1 MKLKLDYKNK
11 KWDKEVM
18 EFSKVWK
25 DMKGE
30 FTSTHNIKYFEK
42 ILITD
47 SEPDKRS
54 YDDFLEV
61 CAREYDTAAEE
72 YYIQDITDYRAV
84 DYTYL
89 SGWAGVR
96 KSKLFGEE
104 PEDENP
110 ALQSALYKLIAT
122 GQTQTTYLTEPN
134 GIISYVYNGC
144 YEKARELLDRVEEDT
159 ELVYGSYYTKI
170 NCLKRIYMAI
180 LDGDETAFNEE
191 LMLRIKKYRR
201 NMVGWTTIIDYI
213 SVALI
218 KMAQKAGINYTF
230 DVIEIPKLF
239 FDEAYKIDKEQVR
252 FAYEEEVMDIFKQRG
267 IEP

>member
-1 MKLKLDYKNK
+1 MKQKLDYKNK
-11 KWDKEVM
+11 KWDKHLM
-18 EFSKVWK
+18 EWSKVIK
-25 DMKGE
+25 DLKGE
-30 FTSTHNIKYFEK
+30 LPSNNNIKNMEK
-42 ILITD
+42 MLIED
-47 SEPDKRS
+47 NEPGKKR
-54 YDDFLEV
+54 YDLFLKT
-61 CAREYDTAAEE
+61 CAREYESTAEG
-72 YYIQDITDYRAV
+72 YYIQDITDYRVV

-104 PEDENP
+104 PEDKNP

-159 ELVYGSYYTKI
+159 ELVFGSYYTKI

-239 FDEAYKIDKEQVR
+239 FDEAYKIDKERVK

>member
-11 KWDKEVM
+11 KWDKQLM
-18 EFSKVWK
+18 EWSKVWK
-25 DMKGE
+25 SLNGE
-30 FTSTHNIKYFEK
+30 FPSIHNIKYMAKE
-42 ILITD
+42 LIAD

-61 CAREYDTAAEE
+61 CADEYKLASWD

-89 SGWAGVR
+89 SGWAGVL
-96 KSKLFGEE
+96 KSKLNGEE
-104 PEDENP
+104 TEEENP
-110 ALQSALYKLIAT
+110 ALQSALYELIAT
-122 GQTQTTYLTEPN
+122 GQTQTTYLTKPN

-201 NMVGWTTIIDYI
+201 NMVGYTTIIDHI

-218 KMAQKAGINYTF
+218 KMAQKAGLNYTF

-239 FDEAYKIDKEQVR
+239 FDEAYKIDKEQVKI
-252 FAYEEEVMDIFKQRG
+252 AYSEEVMDIFKQRG